1 MTVVTDASVAL
12 AAFLPGSAHSNWAR
26 ELLDLDELVAPELI
40 VPEVLHV
47 LRRMVNLG
55 RLDPEDAIAIRDDC
69 VDMIGELIPHKPLIA
84 RSWELRSVLSS
95 YDSMYVAAAEVL
107 GLPFATLDT
116 KIASAPG
123 VRCAVLTPE
132 R

>member
-55 RLDPEDAIAIRDDC
+55 RLDPEDAIAIRDDF
-69 VDMIGELIPHKPLIA
+69 VDIIGELIPHKPLIT

-95 YDSMYVAAAEVL
+95 YDSMYVAAAELL
-107 GLPFATLDT
+107 GLPFATVDR

-123 VRCAVLTPE
+123 VRCEVLTP
-132 R
+132 RS

>member
-12 AAFLPGSAHSNWAR
+12 AAFLPGSAHSDWAR
-26 ELLDLDELVAPELI
+26 ELLDSDELVAPELI

-47 LRRMVNLG
+47 LRRMVTLG
-55 RLDPEDAIAIRDDC
+55 RLDPEDAITIRDDC
-69 VDMIGELIPHKPLIA
+69 VDMIGELIPHKPLIT

-107 GLPFATLDT
+107 GLPFATLDM

-123 VRCAVLTPE
+123 VRCAVLMPK

>member
-26 ELLDLDELVAPELI
+26 ELLDSDELVAPELI

-55 RLDPEDAIAIRDDC
+55 RLEPEEAIMIRDDC
-69 VDMIGELIPHKPLIA
+69 IDMIGELIPHKPLIT

-95 YDSMYVAAAEVL
+95 YDSMYVAAAELL
-107 GLPFATLDT
+107 GLAFATVDV

-132 R
+132 H